1 MNSHQLHPTSIFTG
15 YLQSKDTADSSW
27 IVMVVKNFQS
37 KQDSCKQEE
46 IT

>member
-1 MNSHQLHPTSIFTG
+1 MNSHQFHPTSIFTG
-15 YLQSKDTADSSW
+15 YRQTKDTADSSW
-27 IVMVVKNFQS
+27 IVMVVENFQS